1 MRTTLSRPS
10 GLFAFTLVWLGQL
23 VSVLATQMTHFA
35 LTIWV
40 YQKTGSVTAL
50 GAMQVF
56 TLIPYL
62 LITPVA
68 GVMVDRYNR
77 KLMMMVSDLG
87 AGLATLTL
95 LGLQAAGALQLWH
108 LYAAAAVTGLGA
120 AFQWPAYSAAI
131 STMLPKAHYG
141 RANGMMSLVE
151 LGPGVVAPLLAGALL
166 PFIALTG
173 IMTIDVITF
182 VFAILVLLSVRI
194 PQPPRTETGAPAR
207 GGLLR
212 EAGFGFRYVA
222 ARPSLVGLQL
232 VFLFGNLFLGMAG
245 TVLAPMVLARTQQNA
260 VALGSVQS
268 ASALAA
274 VAGGLLMSLWG
285 GFRRRVHGVLLGWML
300 ASLLGLTVV
309 GLGRSVAAWMI
320 GAALFMIFVP
330 LIDGSNQAIWQAK
343 VPPDVQ
349 GRVFSAR
356 AIIGG
361 LAQPV
366 APLLAGPLADFVL
379 EPAMRANGS
388 LSGVFGGLVGVGPG
402 AGMALI
408 FILCGMCGALTGAL
422 GYLVPAVRRVE
433 DRLPDHDVAPASP
446 AEVSAPIAA
455 SD

>member
-1 MRTTLSRPS
+1 ML
-10 GLFAFTLVWLGQL
+10 AFTLVWLGQL

-68 GVMVDRYNR
+68 GAMVDRHNR

-95 LGLQAAGALQLWH
+95 LSLQAADALRVWH
-108 LYAAAAVTGLGA
+108 LYAAAMVTGLGT

-131 STMLPKAHYG
+131 SVMVPKEHYG
-141 RANGMMSLVE
+141 RVNGMMSLVE
-151 LGPGVVAPLLAGALL
+151 SGPGVVAPLLAGALL

-173 IMTIDVITF
+173 IMTIDVVTF
-182 VFAILVLLSVRI
+182 VLAILVLLSVRI
-194 PQPPRTETGAPAR
+194 PQPSRTETGAQAR
-207 GGLLR
+207 GGLLP
-212 EAGFGFRYVA
+212 EAAFGFRYVA

-232 VFLFGNLFLGMAG
+232 VFLFGNLFVVMAS
-245 TVLAPMVLARTQQNA
+245 TVLAPMVLARTQQNT

-268 ASALAA
+268 VSALAA
-274 VAGGLLMSLWG
+274 VAGGVLMSVWG

-309 GLGRSVAAWMI
+309 GLGHSVPVWML

-349 GRVFSAR
+349 GRVFSTR

-361 LAQPV
+361 LAQPI
-366 APLLAGPLADFVL
+366 APLIVGPLADFVL
-379 EPAMRANGS
+379 EPAMQANGS
-388 LSGVFGGLVGVGPG
+388 LSGVFGKLVGVGPG
-402 AGMALI
+402 ARMALI

-422 GYLVPAVRRVE
+422 GYLVPAVRNAE
-433 DRLPDHDVAPASP
+433 DLLPDHDAALATATPA
-446 AEVSAPIAA
+446 AVS
-455 SD
+455 